1 MTSGDVLEVLIVDD
15 DYRVADIHATLV
27 NRVPGYTVVG
37 KAHSAGEARDL
48 ARSLRP
54 DLVLMD
60 IYLPDGNGLEVF
72 RSLLEQSDPP
82 DVIVVSAAKEIA
94 AVRAAM
100 QLGAVHYLVKPFD
113 FAALVERLV
122 AYRRMRRHL
131 AALPVEARQ
140 SDVDDLFRML
150 RSTVT
155 APATMTPVPGKGHS
169 AHTLELVRNAVRASD
184 TDVSAAEVA
193 DLVGISRATAQ
204 RYLNYLDQ
212 HGVVRLRL
220 KYGDAGRPEHRY
232 QLRPRS

>member
-1 MTSGDVLEVLIVDD
+1 MTTGDALTVLVVDD

-27 NRVPGYTVVG
+27 NRVPGYEVVG
-37 KAHSAGEARDL
+37 KARTAAEARDL
-48 ARSLRP
+48 ARLLRP

-72 RSLLEQSDPP
+72 RSLLEASDPP

-94 AVRAAM
+94 TVREAM

-113 FAALVERLV
+113 FTALVDRLV
-122 AYRRMRRHL
+122 AYRQLRRHL
-131 AALPVEARQ
+131 ATLPEQASQ

-150 RSTVT
+150 RSSVT
-155 APATMTPVPGKGHS
+155 APASVIPLPGKGHS
-169 AHTLELVRNAVRASD
+169 AHTLELVRNAVRGNA
-184 TDVSAAEVA
+184 TDVSATEVA
-193 DLVGISRATAQ
+193 EMVGISRATAQ

-232 QLRPRS
+232 QMRQM